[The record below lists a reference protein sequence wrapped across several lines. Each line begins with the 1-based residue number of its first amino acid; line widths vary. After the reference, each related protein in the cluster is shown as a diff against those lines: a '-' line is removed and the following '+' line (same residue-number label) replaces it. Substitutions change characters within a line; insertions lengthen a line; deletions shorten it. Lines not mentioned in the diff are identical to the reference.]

1 MAVGD
6 LSCQVVSLVG
16 SQLRDWS
23 GQINDALVDSNNART
38 LPLLGWF
45 DVINAI
51 DRTIAH
57 GLGGGSLRHDY
68 DKFKMRVSGPGKMG
82 D

>member
-23 GQINDALVDSNNART
+23 GQINEALVDSNNART
-38 LPLLGWF
+38 LPLLGWS

-57 GLGGGSLRHDY
+57 GLGGAYYGTIMTSLR
-68 DKFKMRVSGPGKMG
+68 
-82 D
+82 